1 MTLIV
6 TEFYAKDRE
15 AWRKWLEK
23 NHAKAERIRLIL
35 YKKGASKTSVTYAE
49 AVEEALCFGW
59 IDSKPN
65 KRDEESYVLLF
76 TERKPK
82 SVWSKINKGRI
93 AELLKQ
99 GKMTKFG
106 LAKIERAK
114 LDGSWE
120 ALDEIEELIMPP
132 ALQQAFKG
140 SKVALTNFNKFPPS
154 VKKAIYQWIVSAK
167 TEHTLKNR
175 VKETVEK
182 AAENIRANQWKPATK

>member
-1 MTLIV
+1 MPLIV
-6 TEFYAKDRE
+6 AEFYAKDRT

-23 NHAKAERIRLIL
+23 NHAKAKRIQLIL
-35 YKKGASKTSVTYAE
+35 YKKGASTTSVTYAE

-65 KRDEESYVLLF
+65 KRDEESYGLLF
-76 TERKPK
+76 TERKAK

-99 GKMTKFG
+99 GKMTTFG

-114 LDGSWE
+114 LDGSWA

-132 ALQQAFKG
+132 ALHKGFKG
-140 SKVALTNFNKFPPS
+140 RKVALTNFNNFPSS
-154 VKKAIYQWIVSAK
+154 VKKAIYQWIVRAK

-175 VKETVEK
+175 VTETVEK
-182 AAENIRANQWKPATK
+182 AAENIRANQWKPSTK

>member
-6 TEFYAKDRE
+6 TEFYAKDRA

-23 NHAKAERIRLIL
+23 NHAKAERVRLIF
-35 YKKGASKTSVTYAE
+35 YKKGASKTSVSYAE

-99 GKMTKFG
+99 GKMTTFG

-132 ALQQAFKG
+132 ALQKAFKG
-140 SKVALTNFNKFPPS
+140 NKVALSNFNNFPSS

-167 TEHTLKNR
+167 TEHTLKKR
-175 VKETVEK
+175 VTETVEK
-182 AAENIRANQWKPATK
+182 AAENIRANQWKPSTK